1 MSRRLEIKNL
11 DSAHDVGPT
20 GSASAQIF
28 VQDGKL
34 MAQLQG
40 QGAVELAD
48 LGLESTGSP
57 TGTIATYASSTIP
70 AGWLECDGSDKSKTT
85 YAELFTLITTDFGT
99 AVDATN
105 DFKLPDLRG
114 RAVLGA
120 GTGSGL
126 TARSL
131 GVPGGVEDVT
141 LSGTQIPNHSHSVSD
156 SGHSHGTTDSGHSHS
171 DSGHVHGWGG
181 WAGGGQHSH
190 GYSQTTV
197 STNTGGFD
205 DDGWSSAITSVN
217 VSSSSTT
224 TSSETIGGNTTSGS
238 ASVSSAT
245 SGVAINSATTGI
257 SVTGGG
263 GTDPVSTMTP
273 FLALT
278 CIIKT

>member
-48 LGLESTGSP
+48 LGLESITSSNP
-57 TGTIATYASSTIP
+57 TGTIATYASSVIP
-70 AGWLECDGSDKSKTT
+70 VGWLECDGSDKSKTT
-85 YAELFTLITTDFGT
+85 YAELAELITTDFGT

-114 RAVLGA
+114 RAVIGT

-131 GVPGGVEDVT
+131 GVPGGVEEHELTAAQMPEHTHVTTLPIYSGSGGSPT
-141 LSGTQIPNHSHSVSD
+141 LSTHAYTWGSTPFSV
-156 SGHSHGTTDSGHSHS
+156 
-171 DSGHVHGWGG
+171 
-181 WAGGGQHSH
+181 
-190 GYSQTTV
+190 
-197 STNTGGFD
+197 
-205 DDGWSSAITSVN
+205 
-217 VSSSSTT
+217 T
-224 TSSETIGGNTTSGS
+224 TSSAGS
-238 ASVSSAT
+238 SSPHT
-245 SGVAINSATTGI
+245 NLQ
-257 SVTGGG
+257 
-263 GTDPVSTMTP
+263 P